1 MPSVCRSSVF
11 EHAPEHARKRAPAS
25 CAVADELLGLE
36 GLRLLAFDRLAPSV
50 DAEHPRGLLRL
61 TIQTDP
67 PAIVACHRCGVLTA
81 DHGRR
86 EHRLADAPAFGTP
99 VQLIWRKRRWR
110 CREPRCP
117 AGAWSEEHPAL
128 PVRAKLTARAVA
140 WATQTLRWD
149 DSTVSALARQ
159 LGVDWHTLMKAI
171 RAHAADNLDGE
182 PARGARLAGVDTLGV
197 DEHIWRPSAR
207 HRDRAVTSIVDLT
220 RDKHGQVHARL
231 LDVTLGRSGPV
242 YATWIRQQTRQFV
255 ASITHAS
262 LDPFRGYA
270 NAIRTELPDDTVTV
284 LDAFHIVKLA
294 STAMDEVRRRVQQD
308 ALGRRGHRDD
318 PLYRIRR
325 LLTTARENLTDR
337 GRARL
342 EAALQAGD
350 PNLEVTVAWH
360 AYQDLRS
367 MFHAS
372 TPPVGR
378 AVAERVLNSFHRCPI
393 PEIARL
399 GRTLRSWRAEV
410 LAYFND
416 DLRRHGISNGG
427 TEAINLII
435 EKTRRLA
442 HGFRN
447 FTNYRIRIL
456 LAADGTRPWRHRRRR
471 SG

>member
-1 MPSVCRSSVF
+1 M
-11 EHAPEHARKRAPAS
+11 
-25 CAVADELLGLE
+25 
-36 GLRLLAFDRLAPSV
+36 
-50 DAEHPRGLLRL
+50 LRL
-61 TIQTDP
+61 TVQTDRP
-67 PAIVACHRCGVLTA
+67 EVVACRDCGVLAA

-86 EHRLADAPAFGTP
+86 EHRLADAPCFETP

-117 AGAWSEEHPAL
+117 TGIWSEEHPAL
-128 PVRAKLTARAVA
+128 PTRARLSTRAVE
-140 WATQTLRWD
+140 WAVQTPRWD

-159 LGVDWHTLMKAI
+159 LGVDWHTLMDAI
-171 RAHAADNLDGE
+171 RAQAVKHLDDD
-182 PARGARLAGVDTLGV
+182 PARAARLAGVDTVGV
-197 DEHIWRPSAR
+197 DEHIWRRSAG

-220 RDKHGQVHARL
+220 RDEDGRVHARL

-242 YATWIRQQTRQFV
+242 YATWIRAQTREFV
-255 ASITHAS
+255 DGITHAA

-270 NAIRTELPDDTVTV
+270 NAIRRELPDDTVTV

-294 STAMDEVRRRVQQD
+294 STAMDEGRHRVQQ
-308 ALGRRGHRDD
+308 ATLGRRGHKQD

-350 PNLEVTVAWH
+350 PGLEVTVAWH
-360 AYQDLRS
+360 VYQQLRS
-367 MFHAS
+367 MFHAA
-372 TPPVGR
+372 TPTAGR
-378 AVAERVLNSFHRCPI
+378 AVAERVLDSSHRCPI

-410 LAYFND
+410 LAYFD
-416 DLRRHGISNGG
+416 DDPARYGISNGG

-435 EKTRRLA
+435 EKIRRLA

-447 FTNYRIRIL
+447 FGNYRIRIL
-456 LAADGTRPWRHRRRR
+456 LAADGSRPWRRRRR
-471 SG
+471 GSG

>member
-1 MPSVCRSSVF
+1 MHLSCEPSDLGHSAGR
-11 EHAPEHARKRAPAS
+11 

-36 GLRLLAFDRLAPSV
+36 GLHLLAVDRFDPDPSP

-61 TIQTDP
+61 TVQTDP
-67 PAIVACHRCGVLTA
+67 PEVVACRDCGVFA
-81 DHGRR
+81 GDHGRR
-86 EHRLADAPAFGTP
+86 DHRLADAPCFGTP
-99 VQLIWRKRRWR
+99 VQLVWRKRRWR
-110 CREPRCP
+110 CRELGCST
-117 AGAWSEEHPAL
+117 GVWSEEHPAL
-128 PVRAKLTARAVA
+128 PARAKLTVRAVA
-140 WATQTLRWD
+140 WAVQTLRWD

-159 LGVDWHTLMKAI
+159 LGVDWHTLMDAI
-171 RAHAADNLDGE
+171 RTRAGDLLDDEGTR
-182 PARGARLAGVDTLGV
+182 AARLAGVDTLGV
-197 DEHIWRPSAR
+197 DEHIWKPSAR

-220 RDKHGQVHARL
+220 RDQHGQVHARL

-242 YATWIRQQTRQFV
+242 YATWIRQQTRKFV
-255 ASITHAS
+255 VGITHAA

-270 NAIRTELPDDTVTV
+270 NAIRTELSDTTVTV
-284 LDAFHIVKLA
+284 LDAFHVVKLA
-294 STAMDEVRRRVQQD
+294 STAMDEVRRRVQQ
-308 ALGRRGHRDD
+308 ATLGRRGHKKD

-350 PNLEVTVAWH
+350 PGLEVTVAWH
-360 AYQDLRS
+360 AYQQLRS
-367 MFHAS
+367 MFHAAAS
-372 TPPVGR
+372 AGR
-378 AVAERVLNSFHRCPI
+378 AIAERVLDSFHRCPI

-399 GRTLRSWRAEV
+399 GRTLRSWRVEV
-410 LAYFND
+410 LAYFD
-416 DLRRHGISNGG
+416 DDPARHGISNGG

-456 LAADGTRPWRHRRRR
+456 LAADGSRPWRRRRR
-471 SG
+471 GSG

>member
-1 MPSVCRSSVF
+1 M
-11 EHAPEHARKRAPAS
+11 
-25 CAVADELLGLE
+25 ADDLLGIR
-36 GLRLLAFDRLAPSV
+36 GVRLSAVERLDIGV
-50 DAEHPRGLLRL
+50 DHARGLLRL
-61 TIQTDP
+61 TIETEQ
-67 PAIVACHRCGVLTA
+67 PAVVGCRDCGVLAA

-86 EHRLADAPAFGTP
+86 EHRLADAPCFGTP

-117 AGAWSEEHPAL
+117 TGVWSEEHPAL
-128 PVRAKLTARAVA
+128 PARAKLTVRAVA
-140 WATQTLRWD
+140 WAISTLRWD

-159 LGVDWHTLMKAI
+159 LGVDWHTLMDAI
-171 RAHAADNLDGE
+171 RTRAHQDLDDD
-182 PARGARLAGVDTLGV
+182 PARAARLAGVDTLGV

-220 RDKHGQVHARL
+220 RDEDGRIHARL

-242 YATWIRQQTRQFV
+242 YATWIRAQDEEFV
-255 ASITHAS
+255 AGITHAS

-294 STAMDEVRRRVQQD
+294 STAMDEVRRRVQQ
-308 ALGRRGHRDD
+308 ATLGRRGHTKD

-350 PNLEVTVAWH
+350 PGLEVTVVWH
-360 AYQDLRS
+360 AYQELRS
-367 MFHAS
+367 MFNAAS
-372 TPPVGR
+372 PAAGR
-378 AVAERVLNSFHRCPI
+378 ATAERVLESFHRCPI

-410 LAYFND
+410 LAYFD
-416 DLRRHGISNGG
+416 TGGISNGG

-447 FTNYRIRIL
+447 FGNYRIRIL
-456 LAADGTRPWRHRRRR
+456 LAADGSRPWRRRRR
-471 SG
+471 GSG

>member
-1 MPSVCRSSVF
+1 MHPPANDIDFGHHLSSAPRPQCAP
-11 EHAPEHARKRAPAS
+11 HAL
-25 CAVADELLGLE
+25 ADDLLGLE
-36 GLRLLAFDRLAPSV
+36 DMHLVALERVEA
-50 DAEHPRGLLRL
+50 DAECTRGLLRL
-61 TIQTDP
+61 TVETRAP
-67 PAIVACHRCGVLTA
+67 TVVACRQCGVLAA
-81 DHGRR
+81 DHGRG
-86 EHRLADAPAFGTP
+86 EHRLADAPCFGTP

-117 AGAWSEEHPAL
+117 TGVWSEEHRAL
-128 PVRAKLTARAVA
+128 PARAKLTTRAVG
-140 WATQTLRWD
+140 WAIQTLRWD

-159 LGVDWHTLMKAI
+159 LGVDWHTLMNAI
-171 RAHAADNLDGE
+171 RAHAADALDTA
-182 PARGARLAGVDTLGV
+182 PARSARLAGVDTLGV
-197 DEHIWRPSAR
+197 DEHIWRPSA
-207 HRDRAVTSIVDLT
+207 HYRDRAVTSIVDLT
-220 RDKHGQVHARL
+220 RDEHGQVHARL
-231 LDVTLGRSGPV
+231 LDVTIGRSGPV
-242 YATWIRQQTRQFV
+242 YATWIRQQTREFV
-255 ASITHAS
+255 DGITHAA

-270 NAIRTELPDDTVTV
+270 NAIRSELPDDTVTV
-284 LDAFHIVKLA
+284 LDAFHVVKLA

-308 ALGRRGHRDD
+308 TLGRRGHRND

-350 PNLEVTVAWH
+350 PGLEVTVAWH

-367 MFHAS
+367 MFHAP
-372 TPPVGR
+372 TPAAGR
-378 AVAERVLNSFHRCPI
+378 AIAERVLDSFHHCPI

-399 GRTLRSWRAEV
+399 GRTLRSWRTEV
-410 LAYFND
+410 LAYFD
-416 DLRRHGISNGG
+416 DDPAWYGISNGG

-456 LAADGTRPWRHRRRR
+456 LAADGTRPWRRRRR
-471 SG
+471 GSG

>member
-1 MPSVCRSSVF
+1 V
-11 EHAPEHARKRAPAS
+11 
-25 CAVADELLGLE
+25 
-36 GLRLLAFDRLAPSV
+36 
-50 DAEHPRGLLRL
+50 
-61 TIQTDP
+61 
-67 PAIVACHRCGVLTA
+67 
-81 DHGRR
+81 
-86 EHRLADAPAFGTP
+86 
-99 VQLIWRKRRWR
+99 
-110 CREPRCP
+110 
-117 AGAWSEEHPAL
+117 
-128 PVRAKLTARAVA
+128 
-140 WATQTLRWD
+140 QTLRWD

-159 LGVDWHTLMKAI
+159 LGVDWHTLMDAI
-171 RAHAADNLDGE
+171 RARAHQHLDVD
-182 PARGARLAGVDTLGV
+182 PARAARLAGVDTLGV

-207 HRDRAVTSIVDLT
+207 HHDRAVTSIVDLT
-220 RDKHGQVHARL
+220 RDQYGRVQARL
-231 LDVTLGRSGPV
+231 IDVTLGRSGPV
-242 YATWIRQQTRQFV
+242 YATWIRAQDEEFI
-255 ASITHAS
+255 AGITHAS

-284 LDAFHIVKLA
+284 LDAFHVVKLA
-294 STAMDEVRRRVQQD
+294 STAMDEVRRRVQQ
-308 ALGRRGHRDD
+308 ATLGRRGHKKD

-350 PNLEVTVAWH
+350 PGLEVTVAWH
-360 AYQDLRS
+360 AYQELRS

-372 TPPVGR
+372 TPAAGW
-378 AVAERVLNSFHRCPI
+378 ATAERVLESFHRCPI

-410 LAYFND
+410 LAYFD
-416 DLRRHGISNGG
+416 TGGISNGG

-456 LAADGTRPWRHRRRR
+456 LAADGTRPWRRRRR
-471 SG
+471 GSG

>member
-1 MPSVCRSSVF
+1 M
-11 EHAPEHARKRAPAS
+11 
-25 CAVADELLGLE
+25 LGLD
-36 GLRLLAFDRLAPSV
+36 GLHLLAVERVQHDTQ
-50 DAEHPRGLLRL
+50 HPRGLLRL
-61 TIQTDP
+61 TVQTDP
-67 PAIVACHRCGVLTA
+67 PEVVACRTCGVLA
-81 DHGRR
+81 VDHGRR
-86 EHRLADAPAFGTP
+86 EHRLADAPCFGTP

-110 CREPRCP
+110 CREPRCFT
-117 AGAWSEEHPAL
+117 GVWSEEHPAL
-128 PVRAKLTARAVA
+128 PTRAKLTTRAVA
-140 WATQTLRWD
+140 WAMQTLRWD

-159 LGVDWHTLMKAI
+159 LGVDWHTLMNAI
-171 RAHAADNLDGE
+171 RAHAADDLDA
-182 PARGARLAGVDTLGV
+182 PSARSARLAGVDTLGV

-220 RDKHGQVHARL
+220 RDLDGRVQARL

-242 YATWIRQQTRQFV
+242 YATWIRQQTREFV
-255 ASITHAS
+255 DGITHAA

-270 NAIRTELPDDTVTV
+270 NAIRTELPDHTVAV
-284 LDAFHIVKLA
+284 LDAFHVVKLA
-294 STAMDEVRRRVQQD
+294 STAMDEVRRRVQQ
-308 ALGRRGHRDD
+308 ATLGRRGHRDD

-325 LLTTARENLTDR
+325 LLTSARENLTDR

-350 PNLEVTVAWH
+350 PGLEVTVAWH

-367 MFHAS
+367 MFHAP
-372 TPPVGR
+372 TPAAGR
-378 AVAERVLNSFHRCPI
+378 VIAQRVLDSFHRCPI

-399 GRTLRSWRAEV
+399 GRTLRSWRVEV
-410 LAYFND
+410 LAYFD
-416 DLRRHGISNGG
+416 DDPARYGISNGG

-447 FTNYRIRIL
+447 FANYRIRIL
-456 LAADGTRPWRHRRRR
+456 LAADGTRPWRRRRG